1 MNYLDDIFGPKKK
14 GKNSYENS
22 SIWPGMNTNPFL
34 SSMKEQPSKG
44 IDDMYNNFQANYGE
58 LKKGYQTMKASPVGQ
73 KVGKKIKKY
82 KEKKSM
88 QARKK
93 QAFFDNL
100 RTKKMKKRALEPK
113 DYFR

>member
-1 MNYLDDIFGPKKK
+1 MIFLVPRRKAREH
-14 GKNSYENS
+14 YENS

-34 SSMKEQPSKG
+34 SSMKEQPSTS
-44 IDDMYNNFQANYGE
+44 IDDMYGNFQANYGE

-73 KVGKKIKKY
+73 KIGKKIHSY

-93 QAFFDNL
+93 QAFLDNL
-100 RTKKMKKRALEPK
+100 RTKKMKKRALESK